1 MVSLVVLFNLA
12 RSVVQLDRDESAVG
26 PALPAVPPCFVS
38 VCETLLELRGFGN
51 GAHSV
56 PAYMHPSCVGRF
68 LRSAHGSI
76 QHTVA
81 IAVPFQRVGHGS
93 LLFGG

>member
-1 MVSLVVLFNLA
+1 MLGGSRGATLLRLMF
-12 RSVVQLDRDESAVG
+12 
-26 PALPAVPPCFVS
+26 
-38 VCETLLELRGFGN
+38 ETLLELRGFVN

-56 PAYMHPSCVGRF
+56 PAYIRPICVGRF
-68 LRSAHGSI
+68 LRSARGSI
-76 QHTVA
+76 QRTVA